1 MKSPLTT
8 ILRKQTP
15 ISKRRPETESNWRS
29 IPYMT
34 AEKSKFTYMKRPRQL
49 SLTHTNMI
57 IGVPSSNKKQILQT
71 DETPTT
77 IIIDTHQYD
86 YRRSIFQ

>member
-8 ILRKQTP
+8 SLCKQTP

-34 AEKSKFTYMKRPRQL
+34 DEKLKFTYIKL
-49 SLTHTNMI
+49 NH
-57 IGVPSSNKKQILQT
+57 KKYKI
-71 DETPTT
+71 
-77 IIIDTHQYD
+77 
-86 YRRSIFQ
+86 